1 MGRPSRS
8 PSERR
13 ARKRSRKHRTQEFAL
28 PPEERN
34 DGPTSYTLDR
44 RAEKLIQTIIHY
56 PELAAKS
63 IGRDLAMQQFAGT
76 IFGRLYMIGAIDN
89 HERIAGEKLV
99 TTLKQYRQGM
109 SRFSVVRAANYEHV
123 GGGSASTEDLSAA
136 ALKRFKRIQKK
147 HDRLRWLLK
156 WCGADIEKAVMSAAD
171 DDILGNAT
179 FIKRGLQVISRG

>member
-13 ARKRSRKHRTQEFAL
+13 ARKRSRKHRTQEFDL

-44 RAEKLIQTIIHY
+44 RAEKLIQTIIRY
-56 PELAAKS
+56 PELAAQS
-63 IGRDLAMQQFAGT
+63 IGRDLAMKQHAGT
-76 IFGRLYMIGAIDN
+76 VFGRLYIIGAIDY
-89 HERIAGEKLV
+89 HERVAGEKLV

-109 SRFSVVRAANYEHV
+109 SKFSAIRVVNYEHAG
-123 GGGSASTEDLSAA
+123 GGGSTSEDLSDE

-147 HDRLRWLLK
+147 YDRLRYLLK
-156 WCGADIEKAVMSAAD
+156 RCGEDIENAVMRAAD
-171 DDILGNAT
+171 DEILGDASL
-179 FIKRGLQVISRG
+179 IKRGLQVISRG